1 MASEGP
7 SHVPAASGHA
17 SDSRNI
23 PCPTETLEAPTRNT
37 SSEREGATSQ
47 VVCARLDDEDFYFD
61 KAHLPDPPSI
71 HYSQDIPALFREWHS
86 SQLLTIN
93 GRGIAIKHWEALYK
107 KRKGFTDSN
116 AWKVIGVE
124 WLNWKF
130 LVEER
135 ERFPSEEAFWT
146 EYSDEKQERMSYQ
159 QILDKL
165 KAARTHRDDLDYKAA
180 MRYFGGNLDRADAK
194 GKFQYKKGGKSML
207 MRKRR
212 DVAKKW
218 RELLAED
225 DSLQA
230 GWTTM
235 QQNGTHVV

>member
-1 MASEGP
+1 MAELEGVYTGTYREAV
-7 SHVPAASGHA
+7 SHW
-17 SDSRNI
+17 I
-23 PCPTETLEAPTRNT
+23 
-37 SSEREGATSQ
+37 Q
-47 VVCARLDDEDFYFD
+47 
-61 KAHLPDPPSI
+61 
-71 HYSQDIPALFREWHS
+71 
-86 SQLLTIN
+86 
-93 GRGIAIKHWEALYK
+93 
-107 KRKGFTDSN
+107 
-116 AWKVIGVE
+116 
-124 WLNWKF
+124 F